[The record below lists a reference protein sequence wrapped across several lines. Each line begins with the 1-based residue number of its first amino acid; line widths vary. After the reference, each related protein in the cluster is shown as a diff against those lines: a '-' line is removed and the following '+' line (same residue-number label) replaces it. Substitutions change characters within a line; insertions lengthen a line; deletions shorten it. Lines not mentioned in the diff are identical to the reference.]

1 MSVEENKAL
10 VQRIFEEFLKGRK
23 TEGLDELIA
32 SDYVYHGPG
41 GHEVKGIE
49 GLKKFFAWLHAS
61 FPDLH
66 FTVDHLIGEGD
77 KVVAFFT
84 MKGTHKSNK
93 KMENQGILISR
104 IINGKEVEVWEIYDR
119 LAIASQLAP
128 GWIAKVMVNSIV
140 RQMAKDRP

>member
-1 MSVEENKAL
+1 
-10 VQRIFEEFLKGRK
+10 
-23 TEGLDELIA
+23 
-32 SDYVYHGPG
+32 
-41 GHEVKGIE
+41 
-49 GLKKFFAWLHAS
+49 
-61 FPDLH
+61 
-66 FTVDHLIGEGD
+66 
-77 KVVAFFT
+77 

-104 IINGKEVEVWEIYDR
+104 VINGKEVEVWEIYDR